1 NGCGGRQPVRENLS
15 AERLRQGLVSR
26 GVKSSWAHIRA
37 GTVCV
42 CICVSVLVFVLKS
55 LCCVSLQ
62 GYVPTVFENYT
73 ASFEIDSLRVELS
86 LWDTSGS
93 PYYDNVR
100 PLSYPDADAVLICF
114 DISRPETLDN
124 VLRKWKG
131 EIEEFCPNTK
141 MLLVGCKSDLRT
153 DLATFVQLSNEM
165 PLSYDQGSNMA
176 KQLSAPYIEC
186 SSLQSENSVRDIFHI
201 ATLACVNKNNK
212 NVKRHKSSRATKR
225 SSHMPSRPE
234 LDSMSCL
241 NKTKAKT
248 CSVM

>member
-1 NGCGGRQPVRENLS
+1 MEHAADVKCKMVVVGDSACGKTAL
-15 AERLRQGLVSR
+15 L
-26 GVKSSWAHIRA
+26 
-37 GTVCV
+37 TVFAKDCFPE
-42 CICVSVLVFVLKS
+42 S
-55 LCCVSLQ
+55 
-62 GYVPTVFENYT
+62 YVPTVFENYT

-114 DISRPETLDN
+114 DISRPETLDS

-153 DLATFVQLSNEM
+153 DLATFVQLSNEL
-165 PLSYDQGSNMA
+165 PLTYDQGSNMA
-176 KQLSAPYIEC
+176 KQISAPYIEC
-186 SSLQSENSVRDIFHI
+186 SALQSENSVRDIFHV
-201 ATLACVNKNNK
+201 AALACVNKSNK

-225 SSHMPSRPE
+225 SSHLPGRPE
-234 LDSMSCL
+234 HDSMSCL
-241 NKTKAKT
+241 HKSKAKT